1 MNILTVENKS
11 YNLDCVPEQIEDVR
25 YCILNCQNST
35 GLDYYFV
42 PLIFLESFNA
52 PAIAMKIGDYA
63 IQMPMDWHILIMDE
77 SFSMVEFHP
86 IMSLN
91 DRGFKTLVFNPLTY
105 TVPGLHEIEVVNV
118 FTDIK
123 WHFPKLKNGHV
134 LAVPLHNGDNP
145 QCALF
150 VKDAGK
156 IPTDIDISELFV

>member
-25 YCILNCQNST
+25 YCILNCQNNT
-35 GLDYYFV
+35 DLDYYFI

-63 IQMPMDWHILIMDE
+63 IQMPMDWNILIMDE
-77 SFSMVEFHP
+77 SYSMVEFHP

-105 TVPGLHEIEVVNV
+105 TVPGLKEIEVVNV
-118 FTDIK
+118 FTDVK

-134 LAVPLHNGDNP
+134 LVIPLQDGDNP
-145 QCALF
+145 QCAMF
-150 VKDAGK
+150 VKDTGK
-156 IPTDIDISELFV
+156 IPNDIDISELFI